1 MLAVYGH
8 KGNFIAFCGQVTQEI
23 YDELWEQF
31 KNQGREIYMTE
42 HSLRIAVKANDLQQ
56 EFRALGDREVAQ
68 KSQRFFKTGA
78 GQYGEGDQFLGIRV
92 PVLRDFAKQHKSL
105 SLSQIQKILRSQYH
119 EERLLALIML
129 VNRFEKAIE
138 QHRAE
143 IYEMYLKNTKYINN
157 WDLVDS
163 SAHQIVGGYLMDK
176 NRNILVQLS
185 SSNSLWER
193 RIAIMSTYRFTKN
206 KDYCDT
212 LTISEKLL
220 HDKEDLIHKAVGW
233 MLREIGNRDKGV
245 EEAFLA
251 KYYQTMPR
259 TMLRYAIEKFDEV
272 ERQLYLS
279 GQK

>member
-1 MLAVYGH
+1 MS
-8 KGNFIAFCGQVTQEI
+8 
-23 YDELWEQF
+23 
-31 KNQGREIYMTE
+31 E
-42 HSLRIAVKANDLQQ
+42 HSLRKAVKAIDLQR
-56 EFRALGDREVAQ
+56 EFRALGDRDVAQ
-68 KSQRFFKTGA
+68 KSLRFFKTGA

-92 PVLRDFAKQHKSL
+92 PVLREFAKQHKGL

-129 VNRFEKAIE
+129 VSRFEKAIE

-143 IYEMYLKNTKYINN
+143 IYELYLKNTKYINN

-163 SAHQIVGGYLMDK
+163 SAYQIVGGYLMDK
-176 NRNILVQLS
+176 SRKILVQLS
-185 SSNSLWER
+185 SSNNLWER
-193 RIAIMSTYRFTKN
+193 RIAIMSTYRFIKN
-206 KDYCDT
+206 KDYGDT

-220 HDKEDLIHKAVGW
+220 NDKEDLIHKAVGW

-259 TMLRYAIEKFDEV
+259 TMLRYAIEKFDEDD
-272 ERQLYLS
+272 RQLYLS